1 MTKDIDFINNVN
13 LHGYEIRDV
22 SLYKVAS
29 IPTEATEAKKGQIVY
44 VTGEHA
50 GFYYCDGSKWEL
62 ITSETARKALADR
75 LTTVEAQLGIS
86 EGGGTSLTSR
96 VDTLETTLMGTD
108 KTGTTSGVKKQSET
122 NASNITDLQG
132 KVNTNTSSI
141 ESHTTAIG
149 SINTTIG
156 TENIGEG
163 VTLKGAISTL
173 QTSSASYN
181 TKITA
186 LEKTV
191 GDTNKGLVKDVADLQ
206 ATSAEYTPKVDALET
221 TVNDPTTG
229 LVKKVA
235 DLQSGT
241 LKTSQLVQ
249 TISGTDEAK
258 IPSEKAVASYISTKL
273 SGVYTFKTTVPNYDA
288 LPSGA
293 ANGDVYNVTAEFTY
307 EGKKYAAGTNVV
319 WDADSNRWE
328 PLTGILDTSTFQLKD
343 NIVTDTLEGGAVDK
357 YPSVSLVKSE
367 IEKKANAE
375 DVYTT
380 GQVNTAL
387 DKKLDKL
394 TNKPTAGTYA
404 KVTINAEGQVTAG
417 VEKITKGDIEGLLDS
432 TQIANF
438 ASDVRTA
445 SHKEFEVPITVAG
458 AMVTHNMGLA
468 HPHVSV
474 YDGISLVYAA
484 VEIIDSN
491 SVKVYGKST
500 NATVTVVI
508 S

>member
-29 IPTEATEAKKGQIVY
+29 VPAEATEAKKGQIVY
-44 VTGEHA
+44 VIGENA

-86 EGGGTSLTSR
+86 EGEGTSLTSR
-96 VDTLETTLMGTD
+96 VDTLETTLMGSD
-108 KTGTTSGVKKQSET
+108 KTGTVDGVKKQTET
-122 NASNITDLQG
+122 NASNISDLQG
-132 KVNTNTSSI
+132 KVNTNTTNI
-141 ESHTTAIG
+141 GTNTTAIG
-149 SINTTIG
+149 NINTTIG
-156 TENIGEG
+156 TESIGEG
-163 VTLKGAISTL
+163 VTVKGAIAAL

-186 LEKTV
+186 LESKV
-191 GDTNKGLVKDVADLQ
+191 GDTNSGLVKDVADLQ

-235 DLQSGT
+235 DLDSGT
-241 LKTSQLVQ
+241 LKTSQLIT
-249 TISGTDEAK
+249 TISGTDDTK
-258 IPSEKAVASYISTKL
+258 IPSEKAVATYISTKL
-273 SGVYTFKTTVPNYDA
+273 SGAYTFKSTVANYEA

-293 ANGDVYNVTAEFTY
+293 SAGDIYNVTAEFTY
-307 EGKKYAAGTNVV
+307 DGKKYAAGTNVV
-319 WDADSNRWE
+319 WDADSSRWE
-328 PLTGILDTSTFQLKD
+328 PLTGILDTSTFQLKE

-367 IEKKANAE
+367 IAKKANAA

-380 GQVNTAL
+380 GQVDTAL
-387 DKKLDKL
+387 GKKLDKL
-394 TNKPTAGTYA
+394 TTKPTAGTYA

-417 VEKITKGDIEGLLDS
+417 VEKITKDDIEGTLDS

-445 SHKEFEVPITVAG
+445 SHKELAVAITEAG
-458 AMVTHNMGLA
+458 ALVTHNMGLA

-474 YDGISLVYAA
+474 YDGTSLVYAA
-484 VEIIDSN
+484 VEIVDSN